1 MNRSS
6 YPVRFVNS
14 KNNDNDNKERFTGF
28 HIEESLTKEREKRIK
43 LPMYHLLRIIEYSG
57 VLRVQGL

>member
-1 MNRSS
+1 M
-6 YPVRFVNS
+6 NS